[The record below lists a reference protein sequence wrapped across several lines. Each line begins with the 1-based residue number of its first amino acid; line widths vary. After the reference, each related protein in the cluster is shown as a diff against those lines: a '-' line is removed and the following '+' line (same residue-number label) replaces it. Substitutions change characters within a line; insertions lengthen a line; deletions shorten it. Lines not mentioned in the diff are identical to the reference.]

1 MRGDGGGPADHGAL
15 QALAAVRLER
25 TTSRRFYVAT
35 IFQGIWTTGQY
46 LFPFVL
52 AKSLHA
58 PGWLV
63 TLAVML
69 ETSGMALGLYWAQ
82 LMAAGG
88 RRKWLF
94 WGGVGGRLVLVGAL
108 LVHTAGA
115 FVALLAVV
123 YFFIA
128 LVFPAQNSILQEN
141 IRPHRRGEVFG
152 RGAMVQHL
160 TAALAS
166 LAVGALLQRDPGAFR
181 WVYPVLGGLG
191 FGFPLILSRLPRP
204 AGQEAPAAGL
214 AAASRP
220 RARRKLAAALLDPF
234 REMRETF
241 RRDPAFCWY
250 ETNFS
255 IYGVAFIMLS
265 PVVPLYFTEVWRLDY
280 QDISMAR
287 VLIGSLGIA
296 LLSPAAGRLMDHIK
310 PAKLCALAF
319 FWLALF
325 PLMLAGGVKLLA
337 LGPVAAAYLAFAI
350 FSVGMAGVHVGWNV
364 GSIVFAPPG
373 RGAHYQGIHVAM
385 IGVRGLLAPILG
397 YALLRWL
404 GYREVFL
411 VAALLFVMAS
421 LSSWLLAR
429 WQKRGLS
436 GE

>member
-1 MRGDGGGPADHGAL
+1 LTTSRSEQTMDTI
-15 QALAAVRLER
+15 QLER
-25 TTSRRFYVAT
+25 ITSRRFYQAT
-35 IFQGIWTTGQY
+35 VFQGIWTTGQY

-52 AKSLHA
+52 AKSLGA
-58 PGWLV
+58 PAWLV

-88 RRKWLF
+88 RRRWLF
-94 WGGVGGRLVLVGAL
+94 WGGVGGRLVLVAAL
-108 LVHTAGA
+108 VVQTAGA

-128 LVFPAQNSILQEN
+128 LVYPAQNSILQEN

-152 RGAMVQHL
+152 RAAMVQHL
-160 TAALAS
+160 TAAAAS
-166 LAVGALLQRDPGAFR
+166 LAVGAVLQRDPDLFR
-181 WVYPVLGGLG
+181 WVYPVLGVLG

-204 AGQEAPAAGL
+204 AGAEAPPVL
-214 AAASRP
+214 RP
-220 RARRKLAAALLDPF
+220 PLPRRRVLVALVEPF

-255 IYGVAFIMLS
+255 IYGVAFIMLA
-265 PVVPLYFTEVWRLDY
+265 PVVPLYFTEVWQLDY
-280 QDISMAR
+280 QDISLSR

-296 LLSPAAGRLMDHIK
+296 LLGPAAGRLMDHIK
-310 PAKLCALAF
+310 PARLCGLSF
-319 FWLALF
+319 GWVTLF
-325 PLMLAGGVKLLA
+325 PLTLAFGVTWLSLT
-337 LGPVAAAYLAFAI
+337 PVAAAYLAFAFYGI
-350 FSVGMAGVHVGWNV
+350 GMAGVNLGWNV
-364 GSIVFAPPG
+364 GSIAFAPPG
-373 RGAHYQGIHVAM
+373 KGAHYQGIHVAM
-385 IGVRGLLAPILG
+385 VGVRGVLAPILG

-411 VAALLFVMAS
+411 VAASLFVAAS

-429 WQKRGLS
+429 WQSAR
-436 GE
+436 